1 MSRHQG
7 GLPPRAPGNRLNI
20 PAHNYQSEGPDRPQ
34 RMNSNAGQSD
44 YNSNAYGSSARL
56 NGQAYDLK
64 SQQERTKLSQAVNQA
79 IGRTEHLHDGQD
91 DVLSRAAGL
100 SGAPGSQ
107 QRSKN
112 KKLEPLLHSP
122 LGSHKDY
129 ASQGAGTKSMAD
141 ILSTKLEQDEEEEM
155 EIFKLQR
162 QLGDIQG
169 TLQKAKFK
177 YEQRQLYELEKREKE
192 LQGRLSKLRDLQ
204 KEKYNYDSL
213 TKKIREQKSQ
223 IQSIKVKE

>member
-1 MSRHQG
+1 
-7 GLPPRAPGNRLNI
+7 
-20 PAHNYQSEGPDRPQ
+20 
-34 RMNSNAGQSD
+34 
-44 YNSNAYGSSARL
+44 
-56 NGQAYDLK
+56 
-64 SQQERTKLSQAVNQA
+64 
-79 IGRTEHLHDGQD
+79 
-91 DVLSRAAGL
+91 
-100 SGAPGSQ
+100 
-107 QRSKN
+107 
-112 KKLEPLLHSP
+112 
-122 LGSHKDY
+122 
-129 ASQGAGTKSMAD
+129 MAD